1 MASYEQRLERVM
13 GGEIVAPVLSEFGRK
28 YGVGEASDDSPVT
41 SGDTWM
47 FEVLPR

>member
-1 MASYEQRLERVM
+1 M
-13 GGEIVAPVLSEFGRK
+13 GGELVAPVLAEFGRK
-28 YGVGEASDDSPVT
+28 YGFGAVSDDSPVT